1 MEHAKS
7 IIKKNTHT
15 EKEHIRN
22 MEHDKSSKASTHGY
36 R

>member
-7 IIKKNTHT
+7 IIKKNTHR